1 LGGNEE
7 GTTRFSSI
15 KTSHFGDALQ
25 KRQNYTDP
33 SIRRI
38 PMNQNVLVELSDAL
52 ADAAE
57 KAGNATVLVNARRRM
72 PASGIVYASDL
83 ILTADHIVER
93 EEGIKVI
100 LADGAEV
107 SARVVGRDS
116 GSDLAV
122 LKLERAAATV
132 AEPTK
137 SPARLGQIALALGR
151 PSPDGIEASLGTV
164 SAVGGPIRTGRGGML
179 ERYLRT
185 DSISYP
191 GFSGGPLVAADGTV
205 LGLNTS
211 GLANG
216 AAVTIPADIAWRIAD
231 TLVKHG
237 RIKRG
242 YLGIRSQSV
251 EIPDGLQQALQ
262 REQVTGLLIVG
273 IENDSPASKGGLMVG
288 DILVGV
294 AGSPVV
300 HHDELFAQLHG
311 EVAGKSTPIDILRG
325 GRPQTLNVLIG
336 EK

>member
-1 LGGNEE
+1 M
-7 GTTRFSSI
+7 S
-15 KTSHFGDALQ
+15 
-25 KRQNYTDP
+25 
-33 SIRRI
+33 
-38 PMNQNVLVELSDAL
+38 QNVLVELSDAL

-57 KAGNATVLVNARRRM
+57 KAGKATVLVNARRRM
-72 PASGIVYASDL
+72 PASGIAYASDL
-83 ILTADHIVER
+83 ILTADHVVER

-107 SARVVGRDS
+107 SARVAGRDA

-122 LKLERAAATV
+122 LKLERSTNTV
-132 AEPTK
+132 AEATK

-164 SAVGGPIRTGRGGML
+164 SAIGGPIRTGRGGML

-191 GFSGGPLVAADGTV
+191 GFSGGPLVAADGTI

-216 AAVTIPADIAWRIAD
+216 AAVTVPADIAWSIAG
-231 TLVKHG
+231 TLVQHG

-242 YLGIRSQSV
+242 YLGIRSQTV
-251 EIPDGLQQALQ
+251 EIPEASQKALQ
-262 REQVTGLLIVG
+262 REQATGLLIVG
-273 IENDSPASKGGLMVG
+273 VEKGSPAAKGGLIVG

-294 AGSPVV
+294 AGEPIL
-300 HHDELFAQLHG
+300 HHDELFTRLNG
-311 EVAGKSTPIDILRG
+311 DVVGKSTPIDLIRG
-325 GRPQTLNVLIG
+325 GQPQTLNVVIG

>member
-1 LGGNEE
+1 M
-7 GTTRFSSI
+7 S
-15 KTSHFGDALQ
+15 
-25 KRQNYTDP
+25 
-33 SIRRI
+33 
-38 PMNQNVLVELSDAL
+38 QNVLVELSDAL

-57 KAGNATVLVNARRRM
+57 KAGKATVLVNARRRM
-72 PASGIVYASDL
+72 PASGIAYASDL
-83 ILTADHIVER
+83 ILTADHVVER

-107 SARVVGRDS
+107 SARVAGRDA

-122 LKLERAAATV
+122 LKLERAAGAI
-132 AEPTK
+132 AEATK

-164 SAVGGPIRTGRGGML
+164 SAIGGPIRTGRGGML

-205 LGLNTS
+205 LGLSTS

-216 AAVTIPADIAWRIAD
+216 TAVTVPADIAWQLAD
-231 TLVKHG
+231 TLVQHG

-242 YLGIRSQSV
+242 YLGIRSQTV
-251 EIPDGLQQALQ
+251 DIPKASQKALQ
-262 REQVTGLLIVG
+262 REQAAGLLIVG
-273 IENDSPASKGGLMVG
+273 VENGSPADKGGLIVG

-294 AGSPVV
+294 AGEPIL
-300 HHDELFAQLHG
+300 HHDELFTRLDG
-311 EVAGKSTPIDILRG
+311 EVVGKSTPIDLIRG
-325 GRPQTLNVLIG
+325 GQPQTLNVVIG